1 MEKENEKAK
10 RFCMD
15 RLDCS
20 KYHLN
25 STEPHQI
32 KIPCI
37 EEADT
42 KIKVEKSE
50 DIQST
55 IDYEYEYETQ
65 DSTLA
70 DNLKSDDCDLIT
82 KIEIEED
89 FTDNLESDDCD
100 LITKIEI
107 EEDLVI
113 KTESSDL
120 SEFIE
125 QCHKEDISEEIRT
138 ESEFIEPDEEIMNPV
153 TIEEFFPQWKP
164 DPFAQH

>member
-15 RLDCS
+15 RLDCG

-32 KIPCI
+32 KISCI

-55 IDYEYEYETQ
+55 IDYEYEYESQ
-65 DSTLA
+65 KLTLA
-70 DNLKSDDCDLIT
+70 GNMVSSDCGLIS
-82 KIEIEED
+82 KIEI
-89 FTDNLESDDCD
+89 
-100 LITKIEI
+100 
-107 EEDLVI
+107 
-113 KTESSDL
+113 
-120 SEFIE
+120 
-125 QCHKEDISEEIRT
+125 
-138 ESEFIEPDEEIMNPV
+138 
-153 TIEEFFPQWKP
+153 
-164 DPFAQH
+164 

>member
-70 DNLKSDDCDLIT
+70 DNL
-82 KIEIEED
+82 
-89 FTDNLESDDCD
+89 ESDDCD

-107 EEDLVI
+107 EEDSVI

-125 QCHKEDISEEIRT
+125 QCYKEDISEEIRT
-138 ESEFIEPDEEIMNPV
+138 ESEFIEPDKEIMNPV
-153 TIEEFFPQWKP
+153 TIKEFFPQWNTKT
-164 DPFAQH
+164 FEEH

>member
-15 RLDCS
+15 RLDCG

-32 KIPCI
+32 KISCM

-42 KIKVEKSE
+42 KIKIEKSE

-55 IDYEYEYETQ
+55 IDYEFETQ

-70 DNLKSDDCDLIT
+70 DNLDSSECDLVS

-89 FTDNLESDDCD
+89 S
-100 LITKIEI
+100 
-107 EEDLVI
+107 VI

-125 QCHKEDISEEIRT
+125 QCHKEDISEK
-138 ESEFIEPDEEIMNPV
+138 SEQKVNS
-153 TIEEFFPQWKP
+153 
-164 DPFAQH
+164 

>member
-10 RFCMD
+10 TFCMD

-55 IDYEYEYETQ
+55 IDYEYEYESQ
-65 DSTLA
+65 KLTLA
-70 DNLKSDDCDLIT
+70 GNMVSSDCGLIS
-82 KIEIEED
+82 KIEI
-89 FTDNLESDDCD
+89 
-100 LITKIEI
+100 K
-107 EEDLVI
+107 EDLVI

-125 QCHKEDISEEIRT
+125 QCHNKDISSSMEP
-138 ESEFIEPDEEIMNPV
+138 EFIEISGMDVADTVIKIEDDTDPLSFTHSHDFYDFYGLVWV
-153 TIEEFFPQWKP
+153 TN
-164 DPFAQH
+164 D

>member
-1 MEKENEKAK
+1 MEKTGNRKKSSTEKENEKAK

-15 RLDCS
+15 RLDCG

-70 DNLKSDDCDLIT
+70 DNL
-82 KIEIEED
+82 
-89 FTDNLESDDCD
+89 ESDDCD
-100 LITKIEI
+100 LITKSEI

-113 KTESSDL
+113 K
-120 SEFIE
+120 
-125 QCHKEDISEEIRT
+125 K
-138 ESEFIEPDEEIMNPV
+138 
-153 TIEEFFPQWKP
+153 
-164 DPFAQH
+164 

>member
-15 RLDCS
+15 RLDCG

-32 KIPCI
+32 KISCI

-42 KIKVEKSE
+42 KIKVEKIE

-55 IDYEYEYETQ
+55 IEYEYKYETQ

-70 DNLKSDDCDLIT
+70 DNLDSSDCDLIT
-82 KIEIEED
+82 KIEI
-89 FTDNLESDDCD
+89 
-100 LITKIEI
+100 K
-107 EEDLVI
+107 EDLGI

-125 QCHKEDISEEIRT
+125 QCHRGDISNSIEP
-138 ESEFIEPDEEIMNPV
+138 EFIEISGMDVADTVIK
-153 TIEEFFPQWKP
+153 IEDDT
-164 DPFAQH
+164 DPLSFTHSHDFYGLV